1 MHYNILINFELISSQ
16 VNLEES
22 EGRRCI
28 SWEITGNPSILYQTT
43 FIMENLPL
51 QDIQAVCII
60 SRVKVGLKGTKHS
73 NQMNRSDP
81 CDIFISGTR
90 H

>member
-1 MHYNILINFELISSQ
+1 MRTPLKKLSLHYNILINFELVSSQ

-43 FIMENLPL
+43 FIMENFPV

-60 SRVKVGLKGTKHS
+60 SRVKVGLKG
-73 NQMNRSDP
+73 N
-81 CDIFISGTR
+81 
-90 H
+90 